1 MNVFNPHDAD
11 DALGPEPHSIGRTIE
26 ALLRGR
32 SLPVADDGF
41 RDSVVVA
48 MEEAAR
54 ERRLMPAGEARFA
67 PAADPRQRFLP
78 EMLAGIALAL
88 VVSIVPWGSGSR
100 GRVAPEAKAAA
111 PVMSAPLAPD
121 EPPDVHQALAL
132 LDARRDLF
140 AALSGTGRQR
150 AEF

>member
-1 MNVFNPHDAD
+1 MNLCDPHDAD
-11 DALGPEPHSIGRTIE
+11 DAYGPEPHSSRRAIE
-26 ALLRGR
+26 AILRGR
-32 SLPVADDGF
+32 SLPVPDDGF

-48 MEEAAR
+48 MEEAAL
-54 ERRLMPAGEARFA
+54 ERHLMLAGEARFA

-78 EMLAGIALAL
+78 EMLAGIAAAL

-100 GRVAPEAKAAA
+100 SGVAPEATAAA

-121 EPPDVHQALAL
+121 EPSDVHQALVL

-140 AALSGTGRQR
+140 AALSGTGRHR